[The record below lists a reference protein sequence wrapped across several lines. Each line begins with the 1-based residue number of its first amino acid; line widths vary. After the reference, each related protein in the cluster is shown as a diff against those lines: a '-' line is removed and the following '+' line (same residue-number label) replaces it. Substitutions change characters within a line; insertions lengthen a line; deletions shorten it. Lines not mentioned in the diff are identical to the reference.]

1 MEGSK
6 PSWLQSN
13 VTEIAVKAQERRAQ
27 RLMLQGN
34 LDGAMAVYLEILVL
48 DPDSANAHYQLG
60 LCYRQRRQ
68 WEQAVASLE
77 QALALGDTRAR
88 RLLSEM
94 APGTTQSRSS
104 VRVVPPEP
112 AAPPDLSGGDETGPA
127 VVVGGRVLAVNAL
140 WPGTTFAPAAP
151 QAAAQ
156 PAPKG
161 AGCGTLEAGPLAAG
175 RPDFSSGY
183 RLRQVSEDAP
193 AEEELAARPII
204 CPPLDDVFS
213 AQGPLAR
220 ILGDQYRPR
229 AGQVRMASLIRDA
242 LQNCRHAVIEA
253 GTGIGKSFAYLVPVL
268 WAGAPAVVSTSNKG
282 LMNQLWE
289 KDIPRLKE
297 VAPRPV
303 KAALLKG
310 RGNYVCLLRLE
321 KLRQQVGH
329 PGREQALALVSAGLA
344 QVPLADMELMRLPTE
359 VALRLTASSHE
370 CQGRHCA
377 HFESCYYEKA
387 KREAVGADVVVTNHA
402 LLCYNALLADN
413 HILPV
418 RPVLIIDEA
427 HQLPRYAIDALT
439 LVLGQ
444 DQFRGLLNSPV
455 VREAEADPDLLAELR
470 SGYNDFLRAVDKQRP
485 GPTSSPYRPTRWAI
499 EGEVQAGMALWD
511 MLGRLQSTLSRA
523 RNLEEG
529 DREAVMLQ
537 AVEMAETARALSTP
551 EPETHIRLCEA
562 GDERTTAAT
571 ESYHALY
578 RPLEVA
584 DPLCRMLFDTWPRVI
599 CTSATLSVANDLG
612 WFRRQVGLMG
622 ANGDGRVIAEALRG
636 PFDYSRQMLLYTPR
650 ALVPVY
656 DEQQQAFTGDYV
668 SQLTAEIRRLLEA
681 SRGRALVL
689 CTSRA
694 RMNQLYD
701 TLAMEFHG
709 RYPCYM
715 QGDYSQPELVARFR
729 QDGNA
734 ILFATRG
741 FWEGLDIPGDAL
753 ALVILDKVPFVPYDD
768 PIIHRQ
774 EARIRERG
782 GNPFHEI
789 QLGSA
794 ILSLRQGA
802 GRLIRSET
810 DRGVIALLDARVL
823 TKAYGRQIIQSLPEG
838 CHTTDFGDVAAFLK

>member
-1 MEGSK
+1 MEGSR

-13 VTEIAVKAQERRAQ
+13 VTEIVVKAQERRAQ
-27 RLMLQGN
+27 RLMVQGN
-34 LDGAMAVYLEILVL
+34 LDGAMAVYLEILAL
-48 DPDSANAHYQLG
+48 DPDCANAHYQLG
-60 LCYRQRRQ
+60 LCYRQRMQ
-68 WEQAVASLE
+68 WEEAVASLDR
-77 QALALGDTRAR
+77 ALGLGDTRAR
-88 RLLSEM
+88 RLLSEL
-94 APGTTQSRSS
+94 APQATSM
-104 VRVVPPEP
+104 PPEP
-112 AAPPDLSGGDETGPA
+112 EPPPDLAPEDDVGPA
-127 VVVGGRVLAVNAL
+127 VVVGGRALAAEAL
-140 WPGTTFAPAAP
+140 WPGTAAPSAAPAAGSSAP
-151 QAAAQ
+151 AGSESGRISAASSVTER
-156 PAPKG
+156 PAVFHPN
-161 AGCGTLEAGPLAAG
+161 
-175 RPDFSSGY
+175 
-183 RLRQVSEDAP
+183 RLRQA
-193 AEEELAARPII
+193 AEEAPDEVELAERPIV

-213 AQGPLAR
+213 SQGPIAR
-220 ILGDQYRPR
+220 ILGAQYRPR

-242 LQNCRHAVIEA
+242 LQSRRHAVIEA
-253 GTGIGKSFAYLVPVL
+253 GTGIGKSFAYLVPAL

-289 KDIPRLKE
+289 HDIPRLKE

-310 RGNYVCLLRLE
+310 RSNYVCRLRLD
-321 KLRQQVGH
+321 KLRQQVGLS
-329 PGREQALALVSAGLA
+329 GREQALALVSSGLEK
-344 QVPLADMELMRLPTE
+344 VPLADMELMRLPTE
-359 VALRLTASSHE
+359 LAMRLTASNHE
-370 CQGRHCA
+370 CQGRHCP

-402 LLCYNALLADN
+402 LLCYNVLLADN

-439 LVLGQ
+439 LALGQ
-444 DQFRGLLNSPV
+444 DQVWGLLNAPT
-455 VREAEADPDLLAELR
+455 VREAETDPNLLTELR
-470 SGYNDFLRAVDKQRP
+470 STYTDFLRAVDRQRP
-485 GPTSSPYRPTRWAI
+485 GSTTSPYRPTRWAL
-499 EGEVQAGMALWD
+499 EGELQSGMALWQ
-511 MLGRLQSTLSRA
+511 MLGKLQSTLSRA
-523 RNLEEG
+523 RNLEDG
-529 DREAVMLQ
+529 DREAAMLQ
-537 AVEMAETARALSTP
+537 AVEMAETARALSIP
-551 EPETHIRLCEA
+551 EPETHIRICEA
-562 GDERTTAAT
+562 GDERTAMGP
-571 ESYHALY
+571 ESYQAFY

-584 DPLCRMLFDTWPRVI
+584 DPLFRMLFDTWPRVI

-622 ANGDGRVIAEALRG
+622 SNGQSPVIAEALRG

-656 DEQQQAFTGDYV
+656 DEQQQAFAGDYV
-668 SQLTAEIRRLLEA
+668 SQLTAEVRRLLEA

-694 RMNQLYD
+694 RMTQLYD
-701 TLAMEFHG
+701 TLSMEFHG
-709 RYPCYM
+709 RYPCYL
-715 QGDYSQPELVARFR
+715 QGDYAQPELVARFKK
-729 QDGNA
+729 DGQA

-753 ALVILDKVPFVPYDD
+753 ALVILDKIPFVPYDD
-768 PIIHRQ
+768 PIIRRQ

-838 CHTTDFGDVAAFLK
+838 CHTAVFEDVAAFLK

>member
-13 VTEIAVKAQERRAQ
+13 VTEIAIKAQERRAQ

-34 LDGAMAVYLEILVL
+34 LDGAMAVYLEILAL
-48 DPDSANAHYQLG
+48 DPDCASAHYHLG

-68 WEQAVASLE
+68 WEQAVTSLE
-77 QALALGDTRAR
+77 RALALGDTRAR

-94 APGTTQSRSS
+94 APSQ
-104 VRVVPPEP
+104 VHAIPPEP
-112 AAPPDLSGGDETGPA
+112 APSPALDGEDEAGPA
-127 VVVGGRVLAVNAL
+127 VVVGGRAWVVDAL
-140 WPGTTFAPAAP
+140 WPGATVTTAPLRTPPLLKEA
-151 QAAAQ
+151 
-156 PAPKG
+156 G
-161 AGCGTLEAGPLAAG
+161 AGTYESGSSVNEKPGS
-175 RPDFSSGY
+175 SSGY
-183 RLRQVSEDAP
+183 RLHPTSDDEPSD
-193 AEEELAARPII
+193 EELAARPIV
-204 CPPLDDVFS
+204 CPPLDDVFG

-220 ILGDQYRPR
+220 VLGTQYRSR

-242 LQNCRHAVIEA
+242 LQSCRHAVIEA

-268 WAGAPAVVSTSNKG
+268 WAGAPTVVSTSNKG

-289 KDIPRLKE
+289 KDIPRLQA
-297 VAPRPV
+297 VAPRPM

-310 RGNYVCLLRLE
+310 RSNYVCLLRFE
-321 KLRQQVGH
+321 RLRQQVGL
-329 PGREQALALVSAGLA
+329 PGHAQALALLSQGLER
-344 QVPLADMELMRLPTE
+344 VPLADMELMGIPAELTM
-359 VALRLTASSHE
+359 RLTASSHE
-370 CQGRHCA
+370 CQGRHCP
-377 HFESCYYEKA
+377 HFENCYYEKA
-387 KREAVGADVVVTNHA
+387 KREALGADVVVTNHA

-439 LVLGQ
+439 QALGQ
-444 DQFRGLLNSPV
+444 DQLWGLLNAPA
-455 VREAEADPDLLAELR
+455 VREAGADPDLLTELR
-470 SGYNDFLRAVDKQRP
+470 SGYEHFLRAVDKQRP
-485 GPTSSPYRPTRWAI
+485 GQPGSPYRPTRWAL
-499 EGEVQAGMALWD
+499 EGELQAGKALWE
-511 MLGRLQSTLSRA
+511 MLGRLQSVLGRA

-537 AVEMAETARALSTP
+537 AVEMAETARALSVP
-551 EPETHIRLCEA
+551 EPETHIRLCEVS
-562 GDERTTAAT
+562 DERTAGVADA
-571 ESYHALY
+571 YQALY
-578 RPLEVA
+578 RPLEVS
-584 DPLCRMLFDTWPRVI
+584 DPLYRLVFDTWPRVI

-622 ANGDGRVIAEALRG
+622 PNGGNRVIAEALRG

-656 DEQQQAFTGDYV
+656 DEQQQAFAGDYV

-694 RMNQLYD
+694 RMTQLYD
-701 TLAMEFHG
+701 TLSMEFHG
-709 RYPCYM
+709 RYPCYL
-715 QGDYSQPELVARFR
+715 QGDYAQPELVARFK
-729 QDGNA
+729 QEGNA

-753 ALVILDKVPFVPYDD
+753 ALVVLDKVPFVPYDD
-768 PIIHRQ
+768 PIIRRQ
-774 EARIRERG
+774 EARIRARG
-782 GNPFHEI
+782 GNPFYEI

-802 GRLIRSET
+802 GRLIRTES

-838 CHTTDFGDVAAFLK
+838 CHTTDFGDVAAFLA